1 MVSLIFLF
9 QTGSPSVQPDFPA
22 YLKPIKLY
30 LENRQFEDYLNL
42 FSPELR
48 QQERENLIEHF
59 ETDGLDSVSIFFAGQ
74 SSEAGN
80 QSRAFF
86 QVVFQN
92 DYSALIEVWQISY
105 RLEASGLIIT
115 DRRVSR
121 SSSRLYRL
129 RFPGKGN
136 FLVKDLSLTQK
147 DLTINFSQAEVFL
160 DNLPEINTAL
170 IIIGRGQVKFEPSD
184 EIEKNQLRQR
194 FKKPYFEAEI
204 SSLYVRGST
213 GFFQAN
219 LKYEIVARSQK
230 PAERQAE
237 TDLAAS
243 IFARNYPRSF
253 TVENSITGELLTFL
267 PQSDETV
274 IEIQAGR
281 KGEFTYVYTPFA
293 EEEIIFLDRRQSRLL
308 NSYSPAGE
316 EPGLKRM
323 FVRFEEKYKIESYQ
337 LEASYV
343 PANHLMS
350 ARAGL
355 TLLSVIDELD
365 GLQLRL
371 NPELQIRQIIDDQNR
386 QLYYTRDRLRKF
398 LYVYLAEKSSK
409 GQRVNLNIFYEGQ
422 IMPPPPQSDVLT
434 SQGLGQYY
442 SEPRVIRDSYLF
454 TSSSDWYPAPATEKY
469 FTFDLKLYVPDDYY
483 ALASGQLVA
492 KQPLTGQPDWSGQA
506 WPGSYVY
513 IYQGRRPVKYLSFL
527 AGHFKPERKMTGRVG
542 LEYLAAKDGPAKNG
556 ALLEEAGKIL
566 EFYQNLF
573 GDFPYEQLSIVQR
586 FWPASGGVSPPG
598 YVVLNEEP
606 DSQGPGKLRVR
617 ADNPVDLSYWPGYY
631 LAHEIAHQWWGHG
644 LTYGTY
650 RDNWL
655 TEGLSQFSAI
665 LYLQQKYGQKAGE
678 EMQKKISKWV
688 SKKSGLGPVTLGLR
702 LSHLDFTG
710 YQAIV
715 YDKAALALFM
725 LKDLL
730 GEELFYQSL
739 KTFYQKNLFKPVR
752 TSDFRLALERASGQ
766 DLRQFF
772 HDWFDSEA
780 LPDVEI
786 KKKISRDNDQT
797 RLELSVRQLKKPVL
811 FPLVII
817 LKTDQDSLVRI
828 LRIENQEQVFE
839 LQIPGQ
845 LKVIEINPG
854 HRVPGHF
861 KLK

>member
-1 MVSLIFLF
+1 MVSIRFQFSLLARVRKPVIKAELF
-9 QTGSPSVQPDFPA
+9 PG
-22 YLKPIKLY
+22 
-30 LENRQFEDYLNL
+30 
-42 FSPELR
+42 
-48 QQERENLIEHF
+48 
-59 ETDGLDSVSIFFAGQ
+59 G
-74 SSEAGN
+74 
-80 QSRAFF
+80 
-86 QVVFQN
+86 FQN

-115 DRRVSR
+115 DKRVSR

-293 EEEIIFLDRRQSRLL
+293 EEEIIFLDRRQNRLL

-422 IMPPPPQSDVLT
+422 IMPPPPQTDVLT

-454 TSSSDWYPAPATEKY
+454 THP
-469 FTFDLKLYVPDDYY
+469 
-483 ALASGQLVA
+483 Q
-492 KQPLTGQPDWSGQA
+492 TG
-506 WPGSYVY
+506 
-513 IYQGRRPVKYLSFL
+513 
-527 AGHFKPERKMTGRVG
+527 
-542 LEYLAAKDGPAKNG
+542 
-556 ALLEEAGKIL
+556 
-566 EFYQNLF
+566 
-573 GDFPYEQLSIVQR
+573 
-586 FWPASGGVSPPG
+586 
-598 YVVLNEEP
+598 
-606 DSQGPGKLRVR
+606 
-617 ADNPVDLSYWPGYY
+617 
-631 LAHEIAHQWWGHG
+631 
-644 LTYGTY
+644 
-650 RDNWL
+650 
-655 TEGLSQFSAI
+655 
-665 LYLQQKYGQKAGE
+665 
-678 EMQKKISKWV
+678 
-688 SKKSGLGPVTLGLR
+688 
-702 LSHLDFTG
+702 
-710 YQAIV
+710 
-715 YDKAALALFM
+715 
-725 LKDLL
+725 
-730 GEELFYQSL
+730 
-739 KTFYQKNLFKPVR
+739 
-752 TSDFRLALERASGQ
+752 
-766 DLRQFF
+766 
-772 HDWFDSEA
+772 
-780 LPDVEI
+780 
-786 KKKISRDNDQT
+786 T
-797 RLELSVRQLKKPVL
+797 RLRPPKS
-811 FPLVII
+811 I
-817 LKTDQDSLVRI
+817 LLLI
-828 LRIENQEQVFE
+828 
-839 LQIPGQ
+839 
-845 LKVIEINPG
+845 
-854 HRVPGHF
+854 
-861 KLK
+861 